1 MTINIKPLTD
11 TLKIDKLAGH
21 IAVLAINTGDR
32 DSFCTVTAYTREN
45 TPVGYNVAGIRKRTA
60 TLVSLPVAVVE
71 GNIDNIKITARCMPE
86 GEAQATINVEK
97 VATDEIP
104 LLSIVPDRLTVEED
118 NPTLRLTIFNLG
130 KRDAEA
136 KIYIIPEELQDTT
149 PQIEEIPVTVPARE
163 KRTVT
168 VKIPTTSNKAYLA
181 VVDSCGWLDYD
192 ATVIIKK
199 RQEETPTP
207 HFSIIQVYPE
217 EVETTPDTD
226 ITILVDIVNNGKRIG
241 KAQLRAAGQGVEAEG
256 TTTIELK
263 PMHHEIVPL
272 KIHIGKFTQKTATLK
287 IEALNLDTGK
297 IDSTATVKV
306 IEIEKKP
313 NFKIEKITPETLT
326 VKEGETYTV
335 QVTVRNTGTEK
346 GTCTIKLSSTEAHI
360 TQIELP
366 TLELSPQ
373 ETKTAQV
380 RFRIEKMESST
391 ALILVEALDDT
402 TGTVDDTKTITI
414 EKEETTLI
422 PRFKIVKVEPRQI
435 HVEPG
440 QQYTLFITIENTSI
454 IPGKAQIQLLPQGA
468 EIEADTSTLLVLPGK
483 QETTT
488 ATFTVKTIE
497 DTEATLYVCVKNM
510 VTGQIDDTA
519 QVTLIATPN
528 KPRFRIVAV
537 TYRAT
542 PTTTTIYV
550 TVKNI
555 GDKIG
560 TARVQ
565 IIERTK
571 ILDEADTVIDRKA
584 TATVKLTAQLQPGH
598 HTLTIRVIN
607 DTTGTVDDTKTITIT
622 VPQQKKEKK
631 INMTTA
637 ATVTAAAATALALIT
652 ILHRRK

>member
-1 MTINIKPLTD
+1 MTITIKPLTD
-11 TLKIDKLAGH
+11 TLKIDKLTGH
-21 IAVLAINTGDR
+21 IAVLATNTGDR
-32 DSFCTVTAYTREN
+32 DTLCTVTAYTREN

-60 TLVSLPVAVVE
+60 TLVTVPVAVVE
-71 GNIDNIKITARCMPE
+71 GNIDNIKITARCVPE

-97 VATDEIP
+97 ATTDEIP

-136 KIYIIPEELQDTT
+136 KIYIIPEDLQDTA

-168 VKIPTTSNKAYLA
+168 VKVPTTSNKAHLA

-192 ATVIIKK
+192 ATIIIKK

-207 HFSIIQVYPE
+207 HFSIVQVYPE

-226 ITILVDIVNNGKRIG
+226 ITVMVDIVNDGRRRGTVQI
-241 KAQLRAAGQGVEAEG
+241 RATGQGVEAEG
-256 TTTIELK
+256 TATLEIP
-263 PMHHEIVPL
+263 PMHHRTTPL

-306 IEIEKKP
+306 TEIEKKP
-313 NFKIEKITPETLT
+313 IFKIEKITPDALT

-335 QVTVRNTGTEK
+335 HVTVRNTGTEK
-346 GTCTIKLSSTEAHI
+346 GTCTIKLETAEA
-360 TQIELP
+360 QIEQTEQP
-366 TLELSPQ
+366 TIELQPH
-373 ETKTAQV
+373 ETKTAPV
-380 RFRIEKMESST
+380 SFKVEKMENNT
-391 ALILVEALDDT
+391 AHITIEALDDT
-402 TGTVDDTKTITI
+402 TGTIDDTATITI
-414 EKEETTLI
+414 EREETTLI
-422 PRFKIVKVEPRQI
+422 PRFKIVRVEPRQI
-435 HVEPG
+435 HVELG

-519 QVTLIATPN
+519 QVTLTATPN

-542 PTTTTIYV
+542 PTTTTLYV

-565 IIERTK
+565 LIERTK

-584 TATVKLTAQLQPGH
+584 TATVKLTAQLQPGQH
-598 HTLTIRVIN
+598 SVTIRVIN
-607 DTTGTVDDTKTITIT
+607 DTTGTVDDTKTLTIT

-637 ATVTAAAATALALIT
+637 ATATAAAATAIALIT